1 METSRVS
8 KDEYYLRIAENIFDR
23 STCLRRHFGAVIV
36 NNDEIVATGYN
47 GAPRK
52 VKSSMEHGF
61 CWRKEHNVPHGKN
74 YELCRSVHA
83 EQNAM
88 IQASRRDMLGSTL
101 YLVGENLDK
110 TRAHYQAETGKI
122 VQLMRGIYVDSA
134 DDIDAVVLRHAV
146 RIARY
151 LYPRAY
157 LSGASAVLLAPTR
170 DGRLFVSGPR
180 SQRTRIRA
188 LEIIQNVA
196 PEQPSTAS
204 AVIQDGLGEFRVD
217 VSSVRQRFL
226 EAFRLRSEHGAT
238 LDDSMRA
245 HIAQRLIEEY

>member
-61 CWRKEHNVPHGKN
+61 CWRKAHNVPHGKN

-101 YLVGENLDK
+101 YLVGENPDK
-110 TRAHYQAETGKI
+110 SLVDAFPCVICLRMIINAGIERI
-122 VQLMRGIYVDSA
+122 VFRKA
-134 DDIDAVVLRHAV
+134 D
-146 RIARY
+146 
-151 LYPRAY
+151 
-157 LSGASAVLLAPTR
+157 GT
-170 DGRLFVSGPR
+170 
-180 SQRTRIRA
+180 
-188 LEIIQNVA
+188 
-196 PEQPSTAS
+196 
-204 AVIQDGLGEFRVD
+204 
-217 VSSVRQRFL
+217 
-226 EAFRLRSEHGAT
+226 
-238 LDDSMRA
+238 
-245 HIAQRLIEEY
+245 IEEAQPQEDWKDDDFIVVGRYGSVSDTSGDVISQQD